1 MDHIVNDRD
10 FQLLSADRHTFSVL
24 SRILRGPCS
33 CIRTDHEKLIL
44 CYSAAPYPVW
54 IWTPDNASDSEK
66 ERAWQLAEQ
75 TLPLSDG
82 YRYNLKYELA
92 SYFLSRA
99 QQAGLQLRIETNL
112 FAYDCPSPVQPS
124 VPTDGFFYI
133 CTAEDAVEAADLIFQ
148 FNETINNDSR
158 SREACLLRAQEYI
171 SDSAFFFW
179 KNASGETV
187 ACCSYKSDDTFGCI
201 GSVYTKP
208 EQRRKHYAQH
218 MVYQAT
224 QLIASSG
231 LMPMLYTDADYA
243 ASNSCYEKIGYI
255 LRGKLCTIAAQ

>member
-1 MDHIVNDRD
+1 MDHIANDRD
-10 FQLLSADRHTFSVL
+10 FRLLSADRHTFSVL

-44 CYSAAPYPVW
+44 CYSSFPYPVW
-54 IWTPDNASDSEK
+54 IWTPDNADESEK

-92 SYFLSRA
+92 SYFLSRS
-99 QQAGLQLRIETNL
+99 QQNGLPLRIETNL
-112 FAYDCPSPVQPS
+112 FAYDCPAPLRPS
-124 VPTDGFFYI
+124 APADGFFYT
-133 CTAEDAVEAADLIFQ
+133 CTAEDAAEAADLIFR
-148 FNETINNDSR
+148 FNGAINSEGR
-158 SREACLLRAQEYI
+158 SRDACLLRAQEYI
-171 SDSAFFFW
+171 SHSAFFLW

-201 GSVYTKP
+201 AGVYTKP
-208 EQRRKHYAQH
+208 EHRRKHYAQN

-224 QLIASSG
+224 RLIADRG

-243 ASNSCYEKIGYI
+243 ASNACYEKIGYI
-255 LRGKLCTIAAQ
+255 LRGKLCSIAAQ